1 MGTDLQQ
8 RSAHARRLF
17 ALADKVT
24 GLPIARLCAEGPME
38 RLTET
43 DVAQP
48 AVVTTSLAALAVLR
62 EECGLQAGAV
72 AGHSVGELAAY
83 VAAGVLDAEAA
94 LRLVQVRAQAM
105 AAACARVDGS
115 MSAVL
120 GLDEPALRVACTLA
134 SHNGSSVEVANL
146 NAPGQLV
153 VSGSRDALE
162 RVAQSARAGGAKRVL
177 PLKVGGPFHSVYMR
191 PAADAVSQALSATPL
206 QRADIPVV
214 LNASAEATQDPDTLR
229 DELAVQIYSAV
240 RWVETLQRLAE
251 LGCDRFLE
259 VGPGNVL
266 AGMVRRTLPDA
277 RVASFGA
284 VADLPEVCTLLAD
297 AAV

>member
-1 MGTDLQQ
+1 MRQ
-8 RSAHARRLF
+8 RSARARQLF
-17 ALADKVT
+17 GLADQIT
-24 GLPIARLCAEGPME
+24 GLPITRLCDEGPLE

-62 EECGLQAGAV
+62 EECTFEAAAV

-105 AAACARVDGS
+105 AAACASVDGS
-115 MSAVL
+115 MAAVL
-120 GLDEPALRVACTLA
+120 GLDELALRAACTTA
-134 SHNGSSVEVANL
+134 SRNGSSVEVANL

-153 VSGSRDALE
+153 VSGARDALE
-162 RVAQSARAGGAKRVL
+162 RVTESARAGGARRVL

-191 PAADAVSQALSATPL
+191 PAAEAVGQALADTPL
-206 QRADIPVV
+206 RRPDIPVV
-214 LNASAEATQDPDTLR
+214 LNASARATQEPDELR
-229 DELAVQIYSAV
+229 DELAVQVYSAV
-240 RWVETLQRLAE
+240 RWTETLQRLAE

-259 VGPGNVL
+259 VGPGTVL
-266 AGMVRRTLPDA
+266 AGLVRRTLPDA
-277 RVASFGA
+277 RVASFGSL
-284 VADLPEVCTLLAD
+284 ADLPEVCSLL
-297 AAV
+297 